1 MKTALC
7 TRCARTLVQVGQADL
22 RGAVLAKR
30 VQKQRPQKAKAT
42 MTSLRSSVF
51 YARFARSRSKL
62 NLFAPFGMLC
72 TSVLAAKGFTTT
84 I

>member
-42 MTSLRSSVF
+42 MTSLRS
-51 YARFARSRSKL
+51 
-62 NLFAPFGMLC
+62 
-72 TSVLAAKGFTTT
+72 
-84 I
+84 